1 MWKAKKPLEFIISST
16 LKSLED
22 MREELKYVYM
32 DISDWQKKGHSI
44 EKLEA
49 ISERDLVYI
58 ASDSQ
63 QTINTAPSNNQTGQG
78 QSVTPPSNNG
88 SLTAKEKLMDLD
100 GDGVV
105 TADEREIYENLPGSN
120 RDWGNEKIEVNLDT
134 NSGGASRF

>member
-58 ASDSQ
+58 ASAFHFLDEQIDLMNSIDKEFKTDVLDELEAVKRQ
-63 QTINTAPSNNQTGQG
+63 KNQLEGKV
-78 QSVTPPSNNG
+78 S
-88 SLTAKEKLMDLD
+88 
-100 GDGVV
+100 
-105 TADEREIYENLPGSN
+105 
-120 RDWGNEKIEVNLDT
+120 
-134 NSGGASRF
+134 ASI